1 MLNSMKDGGDLV
13 FFYFIFGV
21 KALNEIIDVGAKPA
35 IGRDRIDYRLGDN
48 AISLRQMAEV

>member
-1 MLNSMKDGGDLV
+1 MLNSMKDGDDLV

-35 IGRDRIDYRLGDN
+35 IGRDRIDYRL
-48 AISLRQMAEV
+48 AIMRSRSDR